1 MTEIKYLATT
11 APEWLYPEAGDP
23 PPPLGTKL
31 WLLNDGGAATTGP
44 WTTGSNFLAYAL
56 MLKRNKEKER
66 IIRERRT
73 NQGDA
78 GTAAPTQCGHRPR
91 LEESEEF
98 VDPSYLG

>member
-1 MTEIKYLATT
+1 MNIAMWKTDAHGVHKTYPQTRASVGKSLRSIIGATDMRQGLGVDSTEKQ
-11 APEWLYPEAGDP
+11 
-23 PPPLGTKL
+23 K
-31 WLLNDGGAATTGP
+31 
-44 WTTGSNFLAYAL
+44 
-56 MLKRNKEKER
+56 NKEKER

-78 GTAAPTQCGHRPR
+78 GTAAPTQCGHQPR